1 MSALLTVDGLD
12 VRFGSGRSGPVHA
25 VRDVSFSVAPGEC
38 LALVG
43 ESGSGKSTAARAL
56 LGLAG
61 PGAAVRARTLRVDGR
76 DVTGFRARDWRAVRG
91 RAVGLVAQDALVS
104 LDPLRRIGAEIAEPM
119 RLHRTVGR
127 ALVGARVVELLR
139 RVGVPEPEARATQYP
154 HELSG
159 GLRQRALIASALA
172 AGPRLLIADEP
183 TTALDVTVQAQILD
197 LLAEAKADGV
207 GLLLITHDLGVVA
220 RIADRTAVLRQG
232 TMVES
237 GPTPEL
243 LGSPRHPYT
252 RALLAASAPLPAV
265 RAPKRTGPVLEVASV
280 SVSYGARTAVR
291 DVSFTLRAGETVGL
305 VGESGSGKTSV
316 ARVAM
321 GLLRPDSGTVR
332 LDGEPWSELPER
344 LRRPRRSRIQ
354 LVQQDPYSAFDPRF
368 TVDRILAEGIGR
380 HEDRAARARELLG
393 LVGLGP
399 EHLRRRPDELSG
411 GQRQRV
417 AIARA
422 LAPSP
427 AVLVCDEPV
436 SALDAPVRAQVL
448 DLLDDIQRRLGTAL
462 LFVSHDLSV
471 VRRISDR
478 VLVMKDA
485 RVVEEGDAE
494 EVFDAPRHPY
504 TRALLAAVLTPVPA
518 AAAPGPPVLSPG
530 TPPADAARPR

>member
-61 PGAAVRARTLRVDGR
+61 PGAAVRARALRVDGR

-127 ALVGARVVELLR
+127 ALIGARVVELLR
-139 RVGVPEPEARATQYP
+139 RVGVPEPEVRAAQYP

-197 LLAEAKADGV
+197 LLAEAKADGT

-243 LGSPRHPYT
+243 LGSPQHPYT
-252 RALLAASAPLPAV
+252 RALLAASAPRPAV
-265 RAPKRTGPVLEVASV
+265 RAPKRAGPVLEVASV

-354 LVQQDPYSAFDPRF
+354 LVQQDPFSSFDPRF

-494 EVFDAPRHPY
+494 EVFDAPQHPY
-504 TRALLAAVLTPVPA
+504 TKALLAAVLTPVPA
-518 AAAPGPPVLSPG
+518 ARTPGPPVLSPG